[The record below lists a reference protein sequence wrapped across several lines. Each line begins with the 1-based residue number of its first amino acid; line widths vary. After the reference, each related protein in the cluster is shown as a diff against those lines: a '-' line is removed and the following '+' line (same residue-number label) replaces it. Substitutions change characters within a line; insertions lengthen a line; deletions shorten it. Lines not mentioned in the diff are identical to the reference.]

1 MTMSEMIKNRY
12 MIVSRLGEG
21 GMADVYLAIDTLLNR
36 EVAIKV
42 LRGELSTDH
51 VSLLRFKREANAAS
65 TLNHPNIVEIYDVG
79 EESGKHFIVME
90 VVRGKTL
97 KQLIS
102 QRGAMEKEEALAI
115 MKQLIAAVSEAHRK
129 NIIHRDIKPQNVLIK
144 DDGTVKITDFGIALA
159 QDAMQL
165 TQTDAVMGSVHY
177 LAPEC
182 ARGEAASNQSD
193 VYSLGIV
200 LYELLRG
207 DVPFTGEAPVQ
218 IAIKHMREEIPS
230 IREFNPTLPQALEN
244 IILKAT
250 AKNKTLRYQS
260 AKDMSD
266 DLLTCLSAARA
277 KEAKIVLIDDDM
289 DGSTTVINQVSSAE
303 PIVETKSIFA
313 TLSAAL
319 VISALVILIAFGI
332 YTLFD
337 QGSIEN
343 RYTNVPDLSGLNYAE
358 AKLVLEEKG
367 LAISNN
373 VLYSLTEDIPAG
385 KIISFSPI
393 FGTQVEKGSLV
404 TLTISEGIY
413 FVVGDYAGKTL
424 EEARALL
431 LGTRITI
438 RSENEPSLTVLP
450 GTIIRQELLL
460 AGDKLDPRRSYEIK
474 LVVASYVEWIVP
486 ASIIGMRVDEASRM
500 IEDLGLKVTLTQLST
515 EGLSEEELAEI
526 EYNVVESISPGVGSL
541 YIQYE
546 DSSIILYYY

>member
-1 MTMSEMIKNRY
+1 MSEMIKNRY

-21 GMADVYLAIDTLLNR
+21 GMADVYLAMDTLLNR

-42 LRGELSTDH
+42 LRGELSTDA

-79 EESGKHFIVME
+79 EEDGKHFIVME
-90 VVRGKTL
+90 VVRGRTL

-115 MKQLIAAVSEAHRK
+115 MKQLIAAISEAHRK
-129 NIIHRDIKPQNVLIK
+129 NIIHRDIKPQNVLVK

-207 DVPFTGEAPVQ
+207 EVPFNGDAPVQ
-218 IAIKHMREEIPS
+218 IAIKHMREDIPS
-230 IREFNPTLPQALEN
+230 IREFNPTLPQSLEN
-244 IILKAT
+244 IIFKAT
-250 AKNKTLRYQS
+250 AKNKNLRYLS
-260 AKDMSD
+260 AKDMAD
-266 DLLTCLSAARA
+266 DLSTCLSAARA
-277 KEAKIVLIDDDM
+277 KEAKIVLIDNDVDS
-289 DGSTTVINQVSSAE
+289 STIVINQVSAAE
-303 PIVETKSIFA
+303 PVVENKSTVA
-313 TLSAAL
+313 TILAAL
-319 VISALVILIAFGI
+319 SISAVVIVIAFGI
-332 YTLFD
+332 FTMFD
-337 QGSIEN
+337 QGPIN
-343 RYTNVPDLSGLNYAE
+343 DRYTNVPDLSGLNYAE
-358 AKLVLEEKG
+358 AKAVLEEKG
-367 LAISNN
+367 LTLSNN
-373 VLYSLTEDIPAG
+373 VLYTLTEDIPAG
-385 KIISFSPI
+385 KIVSYSPV
-393 FGTQVEKGSLV
+393 FGTQVEKGSVV
-404 TLTISEGIY
+404 TITVSEGIY
-413 FVVGDYAGKTL
+413 YVVGDYTGKTL
-424 EEARALL
+424 DEARTMLS
-431 LGTRITI
+431 GTRITI
-438 RSENEPSLTVLP
+438 RSENEPSLTVTP

-460 AGDKLDPRRSYEIK
+460 SGDKLDPRRAYEIK

-486 ASIIGMRVDEASRM
+486 PSIIGMGIGEASRM
-500 IEDLGLKVTLTQLST
+500 IEDLGLKVTFSKLST
-515 EGLSEEELAEI
+515 EGLSEEELALI
-526 EYNVVESISPGVGSL
+526 EYGVVTSVSPGVGSL

>member
-1 MTMSEMIKNRY
+1 MIMSEMIKNRY

-42 LRGELSTDH
+42 LRGELSTDA

-79 EESGKHFIVME
+79 EEGGKHFIVME

-115 MKQLIAAVSEAHRK
+115 MKQLIAAISEAHRK
-129 NIIHRDIKPQNVLIK
+129 NIIHRDIKPQNVLVK

-207 DVPFTGEAPVQ
+207 EVPFNGEAPVQ

-230 IREFNPTLPQALEN
+230 IREFNPTLPQSLEN

-250 AKNKTLRYQS
+250 AKNKNLRYQS

-266 DLLTCLSAARA
+266 DLSTCLSAARA

-289 DGSTTVINQVSSAE
+289 DSSTIVINQVSSAE
-303 PIVETKSIFA
+303 PVVESKSTLA
-313 TLSAAL
+313 TISAAL
-319 VISALVILIAFGI
+319 GISALVILIAFAI
-332 YTLFD
+332 FAMFD
-337 QGSIEN
+337 F
-343 RYTNVPDLSGLNYAE
+343 RT
-358 AKLVLEEKG
+358 
-367 LAISNN
+367 
-373 VLYSLTEDIPAG
+373 
-385 KIISFSPI
+385 
-393 FGTQVEKGSLV
+393 
-404 TLTISEGIY
+404 
-413 FVVGDYAGKTL
+413 
-424 EEARALL
+424 
-431 LGTRITI
+431 
-438 RSENEPSLTVLP
+438 
-450 GTIIRQELLL
+450 
-460 AGDKLDPRRSYEIK
+460 
-474 LVVASYVEWIVP
+474 
-486 ASIIGMRVDEASRM
+486 SR
-500 IEDLGLKVTLTQLST
+500 
-515 EGLSEEELAEI
+515 
-526 EYNVVESISPGVGSL
+526 
-541 YIQYE
+541 
-546 DSSIILYYY
+546 

>member
-1 MTMSEMIKNRY
+1 MSEMIKNRY

-42 LRGELSTDH
+42 LRGELSTDA

-79 EESGKHFIVME
+79 EEDGKHFIVME

-115 MKQLIAAVSEAHRK
+115 MKQLIAAISEAHRK
-129 NIIHRDIKPQNVLIK
+129 NIIHRDIKPQNVLVK

-207 DVPFTGEAPVQ
+207 EVPFNGEAPVQ
-218 IAIKHMREEIPS
+218 IAIKHMREDIPS
-230 IREFNPTLPQALEN
+230 IREFNPTLPQSLEN

-250 AKNKTLRYQS
+250 AKNKSLRYQS
-260 AKDMSD
+260 AKDMAD
-266 DLLTCLSAARA
+266 DLSTCLSAARS
-277 KEAKIVLIDDDM
+277 KEARIVLIDDDI
-289 DGSTTVINQVSSAE
+289 DSSTIVINQVSAAE
-303 PIVETKSIFA
+303 PVAENKSTLA
-313 TLSAAL
+313 TIAVAL
-319 VISALVILIAFGI
+319 GISALLILIAFVIFSMFG
-332 YTLFD
+332 
-337 QGSIEN
+337 QGPIDD
-343 RYTNVPDLSGLNYAE
+343 RYTNVPDLSGLSYAE
-358 AKLVLEEKG
+358 AKTVLEEKG
-367 LAISNN
+367 LTLSNN
-373 VLYSLTEDIPAG
+373 VLYTLTEDIPAG
-385 KIISFSPI
+385 KIVSFSPV
-393 FGTQVEKGSLV
+393 FGTQVEKGSVV
-404 TLTISEGIY
+404 TITVSEGIY
-413 FVVGDYAGKTL
+413 FVVDNYTGKTL
-424 EEARALL
+424 DEVRTLL
-431 LGTRITI
+431 AGTRITI
-438 RSENEPSLTVLP
+438 RSENEPSTTLTP

-460 AGDKLDPRRSYEIK
+460 AGDKLDPRRTYEIK
-474 LVVASYVEWIVP
+474 LIVASYVEWIVP
-486 ASIIGMRVDEASRM
+486 PSIIGMGIGEASRM
-500 IEDLGLKVTLTQLST
+500 IEDLGLKVTLSKLST
-515 EGLSEEELAEI
+515 EGLSEEQLAQL
-526 EYNVVESISPGVGSL
+526 EYGVVTSVSPGVGSL

-546 DSSIILYYY
+546 DSSVILYYY

>member
-1 MTMSEMIKNRY
+1 MSEMIKNRY

-42 LRGELSTDH
+42 LRGELSTDA

-79 EESGKHFIVME
+79 EEDGKHFIVME

-115 MKQLIAAVSEAHRK
+115 MKQLIAAISEAHRK
-129 NIIHRDIKPQNVLIK
+129 NIIHRDIKPQNVLVK

-207 DVPFTGEAPVQ
+207 EVPFNGEAPVQ
-218 IAIKHMREEIPS
+218 IAIKHMREDIPS
-230 IREFNPTLPQALEN
+230 IREFNPTLPQSLEN
-244 IILKAT
+244 IILRAT
-250 AKNKTLRYQS
+250 AKNKSLRYQS
-260 AKDMSD
+260 AKDMAD
-266 DLLTCLSAARA
+266 DLSTCLSAARS
-277 KEAKIVLIDDDM
+277 KEARIVLIDDDI
-289 DGSTTVINQVSSAE
+289 DSSTIVINQVSAAE
-303 PIVETKSIFA
+303 PVAENKSTLA
-313 TLSAAL
+313 TIAVAL
-319 VISALVILIAFGI
+319 GISALLILIAFVIFSMFG
-332 YTLFD
+332 
-337 QGSIEN
+337 QGPIDD
-343 RYTNVPDLSGLNYAE
+343 RYTNVPDLSGLSYAE
-358 AKLVLEEKG
+358 AKTVLEEKG
-367 LAISNN
+367 LTLSNN
-373 VLYSLTEDIPAG
+373 VLYTLTEDIPAG
-385 KIISFSPI
+385 KIVSFSPV
-393 FGTQVEKGSLV
+393 FGTQVEKGSVV
-404 TLTISEGIY
+404 TITVSEGIY
-413 FVVGDYAGKTL
+413 FVVDNYTGKTL
-424 EEARALL
+424 DEVRTLL
-431 LGTRITI
+431 AGTRITI
-438 RSENEPSLTVLP
+438 RSENEPSTTLTP

-460 AGDKLDPRRSYEIK
+460 AGDKLDPRRTYEIK
-474 LVVASYVEWIVP
+474 LIVASYVEWIVP
-486 ASIIGMRVDEASRM
+486 PSIIGMGIGEASRM
-500 IEDLGLKVTLTQLST
+500 IEDLGLKVTLSKLST
-515 EGLSEEELAEI
+515 EGLSEEQLAQL
-526 EYNVVESISPGVGSL
+526 EYSVVTSVSPGVGSL

-546 DSSIILYYY
+546 DSSVILYYY

>member
-1 MTMSEMIKNRY
+1 MIMSEMIKNRY

-42 LRGELSTDH
+42 LRGELSTDA

-115 MKQLIAAVSEAHRK
+115 MKQLIAAISEAHRK
-129 NIIHRDIKPQNVLIK
+129 NIIHRDIKPQNVLVK

-207 DVPFTGEAPVQ
+207 EVPFNGEAPVQ

-230 IREFNPTLPQALEN
+230 ICEFNPTIPQSLEN

-250 AKNKTLRYQS
+250 AKNKNLRYQS

-266 DLLTCLSAARA
+266 DLSTCLSAARA

-289 DGSTTVINQVSSAE
+289 DSSTIVINQVSSAE
-303 PIVETKSIFA
+303 PVVESKSTLA
-313 TLSAAL
+313 TISAAL
-319 VISALVILIAFGI
+319 GISALVILIAFAI
-332 YTLFD
+332 FAMFD
-337 QGSIEN
+337 LGPVDD

-358 AKLVLEEKG
+358 AKAVLEEKG
-367 LAISNN
+367 LSLSNN
-373 VLYSLTEDIPAG
+373 VLYTLTEDIPSG
-385 KIISFSPI
+385 KIVSFTPV
-393 FGTQVEKGSLV
+393 FGTQVEKGSVV
-404 TLTISEGIY
+404 TITVSEGIY
-413 FVVGDYAGKTL
+413 YVVGDYTGKTL
-424 EEARALL
+424 EEAKAMLA
-431 LGTRITI
+431 GTRITI
-438 RSENEPSLTVLP
+438 RSETEPSLTVMP

-460 AGDKLDPRRSYEIK
+460 SGDKLDPRRTYEIK

-486 ASIIGMRVDEASRM
+486 PSIIGMSIDDASRM
-500 IEDLGLKVTLTQLST
+500 VEALGLKVTLSKLST
-515 EGLSEEELAEI
+515 EGLSEEQLAQL
-526 EYNVVESISPGVGSL
+526 EYNVVTSVSPGVGSL

-546 DSSIILYYY
+546 DSSVILYYY

>member
-1 MTMSEMIKNRY
+1 MIMSEMIKNRY

-42 LRGELSTDH
+42 LRGELSTDA

-79 EESGKHFIVME
+79 EEGGKHFIVME

-115 MKQLIAAVSEAHRK
+115 MKQLIAAISEAHRK
-129 NIIHRDIKPQNVLIK
+129 NIIHRDIKPQNVLVK

-207 DVPFTGEAPVQ
+207 EVPFNGEAPVQ

-230 IREFNPTLPQALEN
+230 IREFNPTLPQSLEN

-250 AKNKTLRYQS
+250 AKNKNLRYQS

-266 DLLTCLSAARA
+266 DLSTCLSAARA

-289 DGSTTVINQVSSAE
+289 DSSTIVINQVSSAE
-303 PIVETKSIFA
+303 P
-313 TLSAAL
+313 
-319 VISALVILIAFGI
+319 
-332 YTLFD
+332 
-337 QGSIEN
+337 
-343 RYTNVPDLSGLNYAE
+343 
-358 AKLVLEEKG
+358 
-367 LAISNN
+367 
-373 VLYSLTEDIPAG
+373 
-385 KIISFSPI
+385 
-393 FGTQVEKGSLV
+393 
-404 TLTISEGIY
+404 
-413 FVVGDYAGKTL
+413 
-424 EEARALL
+424 
-431 LGTRITI
+431 
-438 RSENEPSLTVLP
+438 
-450 GTIIRQELLL
+450 
-460 AGDKLDPRRSYEIK
+460 RRRK
-474 LVVASYVEWIVP
+474 
-486 ASIIGMRVDEASRM
+486 
-500 IEDLGLKVTLTQLST
+500 
-515 EGLSEEELAEI
+515 
-526 EYNVVESISPGVGSL
+526 
-541 YIQYE
+541 
-546 DSSIILYYY
+546 

>member
-1 MTMSEMIKNRY
+1 MIMSEMIKNRY

-21 GMADVYLAIDTLLNR
+21 GMADVYLAMDTLLNR

-79 EESGKHFIVME
+79 EEAGKHFIVME
-90 VVRGKTL
+90 VVRGRTL

-277 KEAKIVLIDDDM
+277 KEVKIILIDDDM

-303 PIVETKSIFA
+303 TIVETKSTFA

-319 VISALVILIAFGI
+319 GISALVIVIAFAI
-332 YTLFD
+332 FTMFD
-337 QGSIEN
+337 PGSTEN

-367 LAISNN
+367 LTISTN
-373 VLYSLTEDIPAG
+373 VLYTLTEDIPAG

-404 TLTISEGIY
+404 TITISEGIY
-413 FVVGDYAGKTL
+413 FVVGDFTGKTL

-438 RSENEPSLTVLP
+438 RSENEPSLTVTP

-460 AGDKLDPRRSYEIK
+460 SGDKLDPRRSYEIK

-486 ASIIGMRVDEASRM
+486 VSIIGMRVDEASRM
-500 IEDLGLKVTLTQLST
+500 IEELGLKVTLTKLST
-515 EGLSEEELAEI
+515 EGLSEEELAEL
-526 EYNVVESISPGVGSL
+526 EYNVVESVSPGVGSL

>member
-1 MTMSEMIKNRY
+1 MSEMIKNRY

-21 GMADVYLAIDTLLNR
+21 GMADVYLAMDTLLNR

-79 EESGKHFIVME
+79 EEAGKHFIVME
-90 VVRGKTL
+90 VVRGRTL

-230 IREFNPTLPQALEN
+230 IREFNPTLPQSLEN

-277 KEAKIVLIDDDM
+277 KEAKVVFIDDDS
-289 DGSTTVINQVSSAE
+289 DGSTTVINQVSTAE
-303 PIVETKSIFA
+303 PIAETKSIFA

-319 VISALVILIAFGI
+319 GISALVILIAFAI
-332 YTLFD
+332 FTLFD

-385 KIISFSPI
+385 KIITFSPI

-413 FVVGDYAGKTL
+413 FVVVEYAGKTL

-438 RSENEPSLTVLP
+438 RSENEPSLTVPP

>member
-1 MTMSEMIKNRY
+1 MSEMIKNRY

-42 LRGELSTDH
+42 LRGELSTDA

-79 EESGKHFIVME
+79 EEDGKHFIVME

-115 MKQLIAAVSEAHRK
+115 MKQLIAAISEAHRK
-129 NIIHRDIKPQNVLIK
+129 NIIHRDIKPQNVLVK

-207 DVPFTGEAPVQ
+207 EVPFNGEAPVQ
-218 IAIKHMREEIPS
+218 IAIKHMREDIPS
-230 IREFNPTLPQALEN
+230 IREFNPTLPQSLEN

-250 AKNKTLRYQS
+250 AKNKSLRYLS
-260 AKDMSD
+260 AKDMAD
-266 DLLTCLSAARA
+266 DLSTCLSAARS
-277 KEAKIVLIDDDM
+277 KEAKMVLIDDDM
-289 DGSTTVINQVSSAE
+289 DSSTIVINQVSAAE
-303 PIVETKSIFA
+303 PVAESKSTLA
-313 TLSAAL
+313 TISAAL
-319 VISALVILIAFGI
+319 GISAILILIAFVIFSMFG
-332 YTLFD
+332 
-337 QGSIEN
+337 QGPIDD
-343 RYTNVPDLSGLNYAE
+343 RYTNVPDLSGLSYAE
-358 AKLVLEEKG
+358 AKTVLEEKG
-367 LAISNN
+367 LTLSNN
-373 VLYSLTEDIPAG
+373 VLYTLTEDIPAG
-385 KIISFSPI
+385 KIVSFSPV
-393 FGTQVEKGSLV
+393 FGTQVEKGSV
-404 TLTISEGIY
+404 ITITVSEGIY
-413 FVVGDYAGKTL
+413 FVVEDFTGKTL
-424 EEARALL
+424 EEVRTLL
-431 LGTRITI
+431 SGTRITI
-438 RSENEPSLTVLP
+438 RSENEPSTILAP

-460 AGDKLDPRRSYEIK
+460 AGDKLDPRRTYEIK
-474 LVVASYVEWIVP
+474 LIVASYVEWIVP
-486 ASIIGMRVDEASRM
+486 PSIIGMGIGEASRM
-500 IEDLGLKVTLTQLST
+500 IEELGLKVTLSKLST
-515 EGLSEEELAEI
+515 EGLSEEQLAQL
-526 EYNVVESISPGVGSL
+526 EYGVVTSVSPGVGSL

-546 DSSIILYYY
+546 DSSVILYYY

>member
-1 MTMSEMIKNRY
+1 MSEMIKNRY

-21 GMADVYLAIDTLLNR
+21 GMADVYLAVDTLLNR

-79 EESGKHFIVME
+79 EEAGKHFIVME

-115 MKQLIAAVSEAHRK
+115 MKQLIVAVSEAHRK

-144 DDGTVKITDFGIALA
+144 DDGTVKIADFGIALA

-218 IAIKHMREEIPS
+218 IAIKHMREDIPS
-230 IREFNPTLPQALEN
+230 IREFNPTLPQSLEN
-244 IILKAT
+244 IIIKAT
-250 AKNKTLRYQS
+250 AKNKLLRYQS

-266 DLLTCLSAARA
+266 DLLTCLSVARA
-277 KEAKIVLIDDDM
+277 KEAKVIFVDDDAE
-289 DGSTTVINQVSSAE
+289 GSTTVINQVATSE
-303 PIVETKSIFA
+303 PVVESKSTFA
-313 TLSAAL
+313 TVSAAL
-319 VISALVILIAFGI
+319 TISALVILIGFAIFTMFNPG
-332 YTLFD
+332 T
-337 QGSIEN
+337 IES
-343 RYTNVPDLSGLNYAE
+343 RYTNVPDLSGLNYSE
-358 AKLVLEEKG
+358 AKLALEEKG
-367 LAISNN
+367 LTLSSN
-373 VLYSLTEDIPAG
+373 VLYTLTEDIQAG
-385 KIISFSPI
+385 KIISFTPT

-404 TLTISEGIY
+404 TITVSEGIY
-413 FVVGDYAGKTL
+413 YVVADFTTKTL
-424 EEARALL
+424 EEARAMLS
-431 LGTRITI
+431 GTRITI
-438 RSENEPSLTVLP
+438 RSENEPSLTVTP

-474 LVVASYVEWIVP
+474 LVVASYVEWVVP
-486 ASIIGMRVDEASRM
+486 QSIIGMGIGEASRM
-500 IEDLGLKVTLTQLST
+500 IEELGLKVMTVKLST
-515 EGLSEEELAEI
+515 AELSEEELAKI
-526 EYNVVESISPGVGSL
+526 VYNVVESVSPGVGSL

-546 DSSIILYYY
+546 DSTVILYYY

>member
-1 MTMSEMIKNRY
+1 MSEMIKNRY

-42 LRGELSTDH
+42 LRGELSTDA

-79 EESGKHFIVME
+79 EEDGKHFIVME

-115 MKQLIAAVSEAHRK
+115 MKQLIAAISEAHRK
-129 NIIHRDIKPQNVLIK
+129 NIIHRDIKPQNVLVK

-207 DVPFTGEAPVQ
+207 EVPFNGEAPVQ
-218 IAIKHMREEIPS
+218 IAIKHMREDIPS
-230 IREFNPTLPQALEN
+230 IREFNPTLPQSLEN
-244 IILKAT
+244 IILRAT
-250 AKNKTLRYQS
+250 AKNKSLRYQS
-260 AKDMSD
+260 AKDMAD
-266 DLLTCLSAARA
+266 DLSTCLSAARS
-277 KEAKIVLIDDDM
+277 KEARIVLIDDDI
-289 DGSTTVINQVSSAE
+289 DSSTIVINQVSAAE
-303 PIVETKSIFA
+303 PVAENKSTLA
-313 TLSAAL
+313 TIAVAL
-319 VISALVILIAFGI
+319 GISALLILIAFVIFSMFG
-332 YTLFD
+332 
-337 QGSIEN
+337 QGPIDD
-343 RYTNVPDLSGLNYAE
+343 RYTNVPDLSGLSYAE
-358 AKLVLEEKG
+358 AKTVLEEKG
-367 LAISNN
+367 LTLSNN
-373 VLYSLTEDIPAG
+373 VLYTLTEDIPAG
-385 KIISFSPI
+385 KIVSFSPV
-393 FGTQVEKGSLV
+393 FGTQVEKGSVV
-404 TLTISEGIY
+404 TITVSEGIY
-413 FVVGDYAGKTL
+413 FVVDNYTGKTL
-424 EEARALL
+424 DEVRTLL
-431 LGTRITI
+431 AGTRITI
-438 RSENEPSLTVLP
+438 RSENEPSTTLTP

-460 AGDKLDPRRSYEIK
+460 AGDKLDPRRTYEIK
-474 LVVASYVEWIVP
+474 LIVASYVEWIVP
-486 ASIIGMRVDEASRM
+486 PSIIGMGIGEASRM
-500 IEDLGLKVTLTQLST
+500 IEDLGLKVTLSKLST
-515 EGLSEEELAEI
+515 EGLSEEQLAQL
-526 EYNVVESISPGVGSL
+526 EYGVVTSVSPGVGSL

-546 DSSIILYYY
+546 DSSVILYYY

>member
-1 MTMSEMIKNRY
+1 MIMSEMIKNRY

-42 LRGELSTDH
+42 LRGELSTDA

-115 MKQLIAAVSEAHRK
+115 MKQLIAAISEAHRK
-129 NIIHRDIKPQNVLIK
+129 NIIHRDIKPQNVLVK

-207 DVPFTGEAPVQ
+207 EVPFNGEAPVQ

-230 IREFNPTLPQALEN
+230 IREFNPTLPQSLEN

-250 AKNKTLRYQS
+250 AKNKNLRYQS

-266 DLLTCLSAARA
+266 DLSTCLSAARA

-289 DGSTTVINQVSSAE
+289 DSSTIVINQVSSAE
-303 PIVETKSIFA
+303 PVVESKSTLA
-313 TLSAAL
+313 TISAAL
-319 VISALVILIAFGI
+319 GISALVILIAFAI
-332 YTLFD
+332 FAMFD
-337 QGSIEN
+337 LGPVDD

-358 AKLVLEEKG
+358 AKAVLEEKG
-367 LAISNN
+367 LSLSNN
-373 VLYSLTEDIPAG
+373 VLYTLTEDIPSG
-385 KIISFSPI
+385 KIVSFTPV
-393 FGTQVEKGSLV
+393 FGTQVEKGSVV
-404 TLTISEGIY
+404 TITVSEGIY
-413 FVVGDYAGKTL
+413 YVVGDYTGKTL
-424 EEARALL
+424 EEAKAMLA
-431 LGTRITI
+431 GTRITI
-438 RSENEPSLTVLP
+438 RSETEPSLTVMP

-460 AGDKLDPRRSYEIK
+460 SGDKLDPRRTYEIK

-486 ASIIGMRVDEASRM
+486 PSIIGMSIDDASRM
-500 IEDLGLKVTLTQLST
+500 VEALGLKVTLSKLST
-515 EGLSEEELAEI
+515 EGLSEEQLAQL
-526 EYNVVESISPGVGSL
+526 EYNVVTSVSPGVGSL

-546 DSSIILYYY
+546 DSSVILYYY

>member
-1 MTMSEMIKNRY
+1 MSEMIKNRY

-42 LRGELSTDH
+42 LRGELSTDA

-79 EESGKHFIVME
+79 EEDGKHFIVME

-115 MKQLIAAVSEAHRK
+115 MKQLIAAISEAHRK
-129 NIIHRDIKPQNVLIK
+129 NIIHRDIKPQNVLVK

-207 DVPFTGEAPVQ
+207 EVPFNGEAPVQ
-218 IAIKHMREEIPS
+218 IAIKHMREDIPS
-230 IREFNPTLPQALEN
+230 IREFNPTLPQSLEN

-250 AKNKTLRYQS
+250 AKNKSLRYQS
-260 AKDMSD
+260 AKDMAD
-266 DLLTCLSAARA
+266 DLSTCLSAARS
-277 KEAKIVLIDDDM
+277 KEARIVLIDDDI
-289 DGSTTVINQVSSAE
+289 DSSTIVINQVSAAE
-303 PIVETKSIFA
+303 PVAENKSTLA
-313 TLSAAL
+313 TIAVAL
-319 VISALVILIAFGI
+319 GISALLILIAFVIFSMFG
-332 YTLFD
+332 
-337 QGSIEN
+337 QGPIDD
-343 RYTNVPDLSGLNYAE
+343 RYTNVPDLSGLSYAE
-358 AKLVLEEKG
+358 AKTVLEEKG
-367 LAISNN
+367 LTLSNN
-373 VLYSLTEDIPAG
+373 VLYTLTEDISAG
-385 KIISFSPI
+385 KIVSFSPV
-393 FGTQVEKGSLV
+393 FGTQVEKGSVV
-404 TLTISEGIY
+404 TITVSEGIY
-413 FVVGDYAGKTL
+413 FVVDNYTGKTL
-424 EEARALL
+424 DEVRTLL
-431 LGTRITI
+431 AGTRITI
-438 RSENEPSLTVLP
+438 RSENEPSTTLTP

-460 AGDKLDPRRSYEIK
+460 AGDKLDPRRTYEIK
-474 LVVASYVEWIVP
+474 LIVASYVEWIVP
-486 ASIIGMRVDEASRM
+486 PSIIGMGIGEASRM
-500 IEDLGLKVTLTQLST
+500 IEDLGLKVTLSKLST
-515 EGLSEEELAEI
+515 EGLSEEQLAQL
-526 EYNVVESISPGVGSL
+526 EYGVVTSVSPGVGSL

-546 DSSIILYYY
+546 DSSVILYYY

>member
-1 MTMSEMIKNRY
+1 MSEMIKNRY

-42 LRGELSTDH
+42 LRGELSTDA

-79 EESGKHFIVME
+79 EEDGKHFIVME

-115 MKQLIAAVSEAHRK
+115 MKQLIAAISEAHRK
-129 NIIHRDIKPQNVLIK
+129 NIIHRDIKPQNVLVK

-207 DVPFTGEAPVQ
+207 EVPFNGEAPVQ
-218 IAIKHMREEIPS
+218 IAIKHMREDIPS
-230 IREFNPTLPQALEN
+230 IREFNPTLPQSLEN

-250 AKNKTLRYQS
+250 AKNKSLRYQS
-260 AKDMSD
+260 AKDMAD
-266 DLLTCLSAARA
+266 DLSTCLSAARS
-277 KEAKIVLIDDDM
+277 KEARIVLIDDDI
-289 DGSTTVINQVSSAE
+289 DSSTIVINQVSAAE
-303 PIVETKSIFA
+303 PVLENKSTLA
-313 TLSAAL
+313 TIAVAL
-319 VISALVILIAFGI
+319 GISALLILIAFVIFSMFG
-332 YTLFD
+332 
-337 QGSIEN
+337 QGPIDD
-343 RYTNVPDLSGLNYAE
+343 RYTNVPDLSGLSYAE
-358 AKLVLEEKG
+358 AKTVLEEKG
-367 LAISNN
+367 LTLSNN
-373 VLYSLTEDIPAG
+373 VLYTLTEDIPAG
-385 KIISFSPI
+385 KIVSFSPV
-393 FGTQVEKGSLV
+393 FGTQVEKGSVV
-404 TLTISEGIY
+404 TITVSEGIY
-413 FVVGDYAGKTL
+413 FVVDNYTGKTL
-424 EEARALL
+424 DEVRTLL
-431 LGTRITI
+431 AGTRITI
-438 RSENEPSLTVLP
+438 RSENEPSTTLTP

-460 AGDKLDPRRSYEIK
+460 AGDKLDPRRTYEIK
-474 LVVASYVEWIVP
+474 LIVASYVEWIVP
-486 ASIIGMRVDEASRM
+486 PSIIGMGIGEASRM
-500 IEDLGLKVTLTQLST
+500 IEDLGLKVTLSKLST
-515 EGLSEEELAEI
+515 EGLSEEQLAQL
-526 EYNVVESISPGVGSL
+526 EYGVVTSVSPGVGSL

-546 DSSIILYYY
+546 DSSVILYYY

>member
-1 MTMSEMIKNRY
+1 MSEMIKNRY

-42 LRGELSTDH
+42 LRGELSTDA

-79 EESGKHFIVME
+79 EEDGKHFIVME

-115 MKQLIAAVSEAHRK
+115 MKQLIAAISEAHRK
-129 NIIHRDIKPQNVLIK
+129 NIIHRDIKPQNVLVK

-207 DVPFTGEAPVQ
+207 EVPFNGEAPVQ
-218 IAIKHMREEIPS
+218 IAIKHMREDIPS
-230 IREFNPTLPQALEN
+230 IREFNPTLPQSLEN

-250 AKNKTLRYQS
+250 AKNKSLRYQS
-260 AKDMSD
+260 AKDMAD
-266 DLLTCLSAARA
+266 DLSTCLSAARS
-277 KEAKIVLIDDDM
+277 KEARIVLIDDDI
-289 DGSTTVINQVSSAE
+289 DSSTIVINQVSAAE
-303 PIVETKSIFA
+303 PVLENKSTLA
-313 TLSAAL
+313 TIAVAL
-319 VISALVILIAFGI
+319 GISALLILIAFVIFSMFG
-332 YTLFD
+332 
-337 QGSIEN
+337 QGPIDD
-343 RYTNVPDLSGLNYAE
+343 RYTNVPDLSGLSYAE
-358 AKLVLEEKG
+358 AKTVLEDKG
-367 LAISNN
+367 LTLSNN
-373 VLYSLTEDIPAG
+373 VLYTLTEDIPAG
-385 KIISFSPI
+385 KIVSFSPV
-393 FGTQVEKGSLV
+393 FGTQVEKGSVV
-404 TLTISEGIY
+404 TITVSEGIY
-413 FVVGDYAGKTL
+413 FVVDNYTGKTL
-424 EEARALL
+424 DEVRTLL
-431 LGTRITI
+431 AGTRITI
-438 RSENEPSLTVLP
+438 RSENEPSTTLTP

-460 AGDKLDPRRSYEIK
+460 AGDKLDPRRTYEIK
-474 LVVASYVEWIVP
+474 LIVASYVEWIVP
-486 ASIIGMRVDEASRM
+486 PSIIGMGIGEASRM
-500 IEDLGLKVTLTQLST
+500 IEDLGLKVTLSKLST
-515 EGLSEEELAEI
+515 EGLSEEQLAQL
-526 EYNVVESISPGVGSL
+526 EYGVVTSVSPGVGSL

-546 DSSIILYYY
+546 DSSVILYYY

>member
-1 MTMSEMIKNRY
+1 MIMSEMIKNRY

-42 LRGELSTDH
+42 LRGELSTDA

-115 MKQLIAAVSEAHRK
+115 MKQLIAAISEAHRK
-129 NIIHRDIKPQNVLIK
+129 NIIHRDIKPQNVLVK

-207 DVPFTGEAPVQ
+207 EVPFNGEAPVQ

-230 IREFNPTLPQALEN
+230 IREFNPTLPQSLEN

-250 AKNKTLRYQS
+250 AKNKNLRYQS

-266 DLLTCLSAARA
+266 DLSTCLSAARA

-289 DGSTTVINQVSSAE
+289 DSSTIVINQVSSAE
-303 PIVETKSIFA
+303 PVVESKSTLA
-313 TLSAAL
+313 TISAAL
-319 VISALVILIAFGI
+319 GISALVILIAFAI
-332 YTLFD
+332 FAMFD
-337 QGSIEN
+337 LGPVDD

-358 AKLVLEEKG
+358 AKAVLEEKG
-367 LAISNN
+367 LSLSNN
-373 VLYSLTEDIPAG
+373 VLYTLTEDIPSG
-385 KIISFSPI
+385 KIVSFTPM
-393 FGTQVEKGSLV
+393 FGTQVEKGSVV
-404 TLTISEGIY
+404 TITVSEGIY
-413 FVVGDYAGKTL
+413 YVVGDYTGKTL
-424 EEARALL
+424 EEAKAMLA
-431 LGTRITI
+431 GTRITI
-438 RSENEPSLTVLP
+438 RSETEPSLTVMP

-460 AGDKLDPRRSYEIK
+460 SGDKLDPRRTYEIK

-486 ASIIGMRVDEASRM
+486 PSIIGMSIDDASRM
-500 IEDLGLKVTLTQLST
+500 VEALGLKVTLSKLST
-515 EGLSEEELAEI
+515 EGLSEEQLAQL
-526 EYNVVESISPGVGSL
+526 EYNVVTSVSPGVGSL

-546 DSSIILYYY
+546 DSSVILYYY

>member
-1 MTMSEMIKNRY
+1 MIMSEMIKNRY

-42 LRGELSTDH
+42 LRGELSTDA

-79 EESGKHFIVME
+79 EEGGKHFIVME

-115 MKQLIAAVSEAHRK
+115 MKQLIAAISEAHRK
-129 NIIHRDIKPQNVLIK
+129 NIIHRDIKPQNVLVK

-207 DVPFTGEAPVQ
+207 EVPFNGEAPVQ

-230 IREFNPTLPQALEN
+230 IREFNPTLPQSLEN

-250 AKNKTLRYQS
+250 AKNKNLRYQS

-266 DLLTCLSAARA
+266 DLSTCLSAARA

-289 DGSTTVINQVSSAE
+289 DSSTIVINQVSSAE
-303 PIVETKSIFA
+303 PVVESKSTLA
-313 TLSAAL
+313 TISAAL
-319 VISALVILIAFGI
+319 GISALVILIAFAI
-332 YTLFD
+332 FAMFD
-337 QGSIEN
+337 LGPVDD

-358 AKLVLEEKG
+358 AKAVLEEKG
-367 LAISNN
+367 LSLSNN
-373 VLYSLTEDIPAG
+373 VLYTLTEDIPSG
-385 KIISFSPI
+385 KIVSFTPV
-393 FGTQVEKGSLV
+393 FGTQVEKGSVV
-404 TLTISEGIY
+404 TITVSEGIY
-413 FVVGDYAGKTL
+413 YVVGDYTGKTL
-424 EEARALL
+424 EEAKAMLA
-431 LGTRITI
+431 GTRITI
-438 RSENEPSLTVLP
+438 RSETEPSLTVMP

-460 AGDKLDPRRSYEIK
+460 SGDKLDPRRTYEIK

-486 ASIIGMRVDEASRM
+486 PSIIGMSIDDASRM
-500 IEDLGLKVTLTQLST
+500 VEALGLKVTLSKLST
-515 EGLSEEELAEI
+515 EGLSEEQLAQL
-526 EYNVVESISPGVGSL
+526 EYNVVTSVSPGVGSL

-546 DSSIILYYY
+546 DSSVILYYY

>member
-1 MTMSEMIKNRY
+1 MSEMIKNRY

-21 GMADVYLAIDTLLNR
+21 GMADVYLAVDTLLNR

-79 EESGKHFIVME
+79 EEAGKHFIVME

-115 MKQLIAAVSEAHRK
+115 MKQLIVAVSEAHRK

-218 IAIKHMREEIPS
+218 IAIKHMREDIPS
-230 IREFNPTLPQALEN
+230 IREFNPTLPQSLEN
-244 IILKAT
+244 IIIKAT
-250 AKNKTLRYQS
+250 AKNKLLRYQS

-277 KEAKIVLIDDDM
+277 KEAKVIFVDDDAE
-289 DGSTTVINQVSSAE
+289 GSTTVINQVATSE
-303 PIVETKSIFA
+303 PVVESKSTFA
-313 TLSAAL
+313 TVSAAL
-319 VISALVILIAFGI
+319 TISALVILIGFAIFTMFNPG
-332 YTLFD
+332 T
-337 QGSIEN
+337 IES
-343 RYTNVPDLSGLNYAE
+343 RYTNVPDLSGLNYSE
-358 AKLVLEEKG
+358 AKLALEEKG
-367 LAISNN
+367 LTLSSN
-373 VLYSLTEDIPAG
+373 VLYTLTEDIQAG
-385 KIISFSPI
+385 KIISFTPT

-404 TLTISEGIY
+404 TITVSEGIY
-413 FVVGDYAGKTL
+413 YVVADFTTKTL
-424 EEARALL
+424 EEARAMLS
-431 LGTRITI
+431 GTRITI
-438 RSENEPSLTVLP
+438 RSENEPSLTVTP

-474 LVVASYVEWIVP
+474 LVVASYVEWVVP
-486 ASIIGMRVDEASRM
+486 QSIIGMGIGEASRM
-500 IEDLGLKVTLTQLST
+500 IEELGLKVMTVKLST
-515 EGLSEEELAEI
+515 AELSEEELAKI
-526 EYNVVESISPGVGSL
+526 VYNVVESVSPGVGSL

-546 DSSIILYYY
+546 DSTVILYYY

>member
-1 MTMSEMIKNRY
+1 MIMSEMIKNRY

-42 LRGELSTDH
+42 LRGELSTDA

-79 EESGKHFIVME
+79 EEGGKHFIVME

-115 MKQLIAAVSEAHRK
+115 MKQLIAAISEAHRK
-129 NIIHRDIKPQNVLIK
+129 NIIHRDIKPQNVLVK

-207 DVPFTGEAPVQ
+207 EVPFNGEAPVQ

-230 IREFNPTLPQALEN
+230 IREFNPTLPQSLEN

-250 AKNKTLRYQS
+250 AKNKNLRYQS

-266 DLLTCLSAARA
+266 DLSTCLSAARA

-289 DGSTTVINQVSSAE
+289 DSSTIVINQVSSAE
-303 PIVETKSIFA
+303 PVVESKSTLA
-313 TLSAAL
+313 TISAAL
-319 VISALVILIAFGI
+319 GISALVILIAFAI
-332 YTLFD
+332 FAMFD
-337 QGSIEN
+337 LGPVDD

-358 AKLVLEEKG
+358 AKAVLEEKG
-367 LAISNN
+367 LSLSNN
-373 VLYSLTEDIPAG
+373 VLYTLTEDIPSG
-385 KIISFSPI
+385 KIVSFTPV
-393 FGTQVEKGSLV
+393 FGTQVEKGSVV
-404 TLTISEGIY
+404 TITVSEGIY
-413 FVVGDYAGKTL
+413 YVVGDYTGKTL
-424 EEARALL
+424 EEAKAMLA
-431 LGTRITI
+431 GTRITI
-438 RSENEPSLTVLP
+438 RSETEPSLTVIP

-460 AGDKLDPRRSYEIK
+460 SGDKLDPRRTYEIK

-486 ASIIGMRVDEASRM
+486 PSIIGMSIDDASRM
-500 IEDLGLKVTLTQLST
+500 VEALGLKVTLSKLST
-515 EGLSEEELAEI
+515 EGLSEEQLAQL
-526 EYNVVESISPGVGSL
+526 EYNVVTSVSPGVGSL

-546 DSSIILYYY
+546 DSSVILYYY

>member
-1 MTMSEMIKNRY
+1 MSEMIKNRY
-12 MIVSRLGEG
+12 MIISRLGEG
-21 GMADVYLAIDTLLNR
+21 GMADVYLAVDTLLNR

-79 EESGKHFIVME
+79 EEAGKHFIVME

-218 IAIKHMREEIPS
+218 IAIKHMREDIPS
-230 IREFNPTLPQALEN
+230 IREFNPTLPQSLEN
-244 IILKAT
+244 IIIKST
-250 AKNKTLRYQS
+250 AKNKLLRYQS

-277 KEAKIVLIDDDM
+277 KEAKVIFDDD
-289 DGSTTVINQVSSAE
+289 DSEGSTTVINQVATLEPIAE
-303 PIVETKSIFA
+303 PKSTFA
-313 TLSAAL
+313 TVSAAL
-319 VISALVILIAFGI
+319 TISALVVLIGFAIF
-332 YTLFD
+332 TMFNPNT
-337 QGSIEN
+337 IEN
-343 RYTNVPDLSGLNYAE
+343 RYTNVPDLSGLNYSE

-367 LAISNN
+367 LTLSSN
-373 VLYSLTEDIPAG
+373 VLYTLTEDIPAG
-385 KIISFSPI
+385 KIISFSPT
-393 FGTQVEKGSLV
+393 FGTQVDKGSVITV
-404 TLTISEGIY
+404 TVSEGIY
-413 FVVGDYAGKTL
+413 YVVANYTGKTL

-431 LGTRITI
+431 SGTRITI
-438 RSENEPSLTVLP
+438 RSENEPSLTVTP

-474 LVVASYVEWIVP
+474 LVVASYVEWVVP
-486 ASIIGMRVDEASRM
+486 PSIIGMGISEAARM
-500 IEDLGLKVTLTQLST
+500 IEDLGLKVTTSKLST
-515 EGLSEEELAEI
+515 DGLSEEELALI
-526 EYNVVESISPGVGSL
+526 EYNVVNSVSPGVGSL

-546 DSSIILYYY
+546 DSTVILYYY

>member
-1 MTMSEMIKNRY
+1 MSEMIKNRY

-42 LRGELSTDH
+42 LRGELSTDA

-79 EESGKHFIVME
+79 EQDGKHFIVME

-115 MKQLIAAVSEAHRK
+115 MKQLIAAISEAHRK
-129 NIIHRDIKPQNVLIK
+129 NIIHRDIKPQNVLVK

-207 DVPFTGEAPVQ
+207 EVPFNGEAPVQ

-230 IREFNPTLPQALEN
+230 IKEFNPTLPQSLEN

-266 DLLTCLSAARA
+266 DLMTCLSAARA
-277 KEAKIVLIDDDM
+277 KEARINLIDDDL
-289 DGSTTVINQVSSAE
+289 DSSTIVINQVSSAE
-303 PIVETKSIFA
+303 PTIETKSTLA
-313 TLSAAL
+313 TISAAL
-319 VISALVILIAFGI
+319 GISALVIAIAFAI
-332 YTLFD
+332 FAMFD
-337 QGSIEN
+337 LGPVDD

-358 AKLVLEEKG
+358 AKAALEEKG
-367 LAISNN
+367 LSLSSN
-373 VLYSLTEDIPAG
+373 VLYTLTEDIPAG
-385 KIISFSPI
+385 KIISYTPI

-404 TLTISEGIY
+404 TITVSEGIY
-413 FVVGDYAGKTL
+413 FVVADYTGKTL
-424 EEARALL
+424 EEARVLL
-431 LGTRITI
+431 TGTRITI
-438 RSENEPSLTVLP
+438 RSENEPSLTVAP

-460 AGDKLDPRRSYEIK
+460 AGDKLDPRRTYEIK
-474 LVVASYVEWIVP
+474 LVVASYVEWVVP
-486 ASIIGMRVDEASRM
+486 PSIIGMGIGEASRM
-500 IEDLGLKVTLTQLST
+500 IEDLGLQVTLSKLST

-526 EYNVVESISPGVGSL
+526 KYNVVTSVSPGVGSL

-546 DSSIILYYY
+546 DSSVILYYY

>member
-1 MTMSEMIKNRY
+1 MIMSEMIKNRY

-21 GMADVYLAIDTLLNR
+21 GMADVYLAMDTLLNR

-42 LRGELSTDH
+42 LRGELSTDA

-129 NIIHRDIKPQNVLIK
+129 NIIHRDIKPQNVLVK

-207 DVPFTGEAPVQ
+207 EVPFNGEAPVQ

-230 IREFNPTLPQALEN
+230 IREFNPTLPQSLEN

-250 AKNKTLRYQS
+250 AKNKNLRYQS
-260 AKDMSD
+260 AKDMAD
-266 DLLTCLSAARA
+266 DLSTCLSGARA
-277 KEAKIVLIDDDM
+277 KEAKIVLFDDNVDS
-289 DGSTTVINQVSSAE
+289 STIVINQVSSAE
-303 PIVETKSIFA
+303 PVVETKSALA

-319 VISALVILIAFGI
+319 GISAIVIMIAFAI
-332 YTLFD
+332 FAMFD
-337 QGSIEN
+337 QGPIEG

-358 AKLVLEEKG
+358 AKAVLEEKG
-367 LAISNN
+367 LSLSSN
-373 VLYSLTEDIPAG
+373 VLYTLTEDVPSG
-385 KIISFSPI
+385 KIISFSPV
-393 FGTQVEKGSLV
+393 FGTQVEKGTLV
-404 TLTISEGIY
+404 TITISEGVY
-413 FVVGDYAGKTL
+413 FVVGDYTGKTL
-424 EEARALL
+424 EEAKLMLA
-431 LGTRITI
+431 GTRITI
-438 RSENEPSLTVLP
+438 RSENEPSTTVTP

-460 AGDKLDPRRSYEIK
+460 AGDKLDPRRTYEIK

-486 ASIIGMRVDEASRM
+486 PSILGMGISEAARM
-500 IEDLGLKVTLTQLST
+500 IEEMGLKVTLSKLST

-526 EYNVVESISPGVGSL
+526 EYNVVTSVSPGVGSL